1 MKVTL
6 ETKDGFVKN
15 VHIDC
20 KPTEYFVL
28 ITALEHM
35 SNLNPIDIKSAE
47 AMAEDMRKVTQK
59 AWLDSKVNEVTNDK
73 DRRSI

>member
-6 ETKDGFVKN
+6 ETKDGFAKN

-47 AMAEDMRKVTQK
+47 TMAEDMRRVTQK
-59 AWLDSKVNEVTNDK
+59 AWLDPKVNEVKHD
-73 DRRSI
+73 

>member
-1 MKVTL
+1 MKVVI
-6 ETKDGFVKN
+6 ETKDGFAKN
-15 VHIDC
+15 IHIDC

-47 AMAEDMRKVTQK
+47 TMAEDMRRVTQK
-59 AWLDSKVNEVTNDK
+59 VWLDRKVNEVADESSN
-73 DRRSI
+73 